1 MTVAAVE
8 SAPVVQ
14 ESVGAQATTGSD
26 PAAPQAEIE
35 TMVSELGLDPAQFA
49 GVTDLAAARVK
60 AQTIIDMNM
69 QQGRTVLQQIQQPPE
84 PQGYHG
90 APVALTPA
98 ANNGAVVD
106 TAQFSAKPLDLK
118 GIDEN
123 DAFVPVLKDLHQQ
136 VTAAQQVAHQATAKL
151 AEIEKR
157 TAHQSRVAREAE
169 IDRVFDSLKDPLFGS
184 GRNRT
189 PAQEATRREVR
200 TSADYAWAAAVQSG
214 LPEPSIEA
222 RIKQASFYYKSQR
235 PGATTAPAQT
245 VAGSAGMNVSSPQAQ
260 GGVPKM
266 GIHEKWSEHPEMK
279 RILGI

>member
-98 ANNGAVVD
+98 
-106 TAQFSAKPLDLK
+106 
-118 GIDEN
+118 
-123 DAFVPVLKDLHQQ
+123 
-136 VTAAQQVAHQATAKL
+136 
-151 AEIEKR
+151 
-157 TAHQSRVAREAE
+157 
-169 IDRVFDSLKDPLFGS
+169 
-184 GRNRT
+184 
-189 PAQEATRREVR
+189 
-200 TSADYAWAAAVQSG
+200 YAWAAAVQSG

-260 GGVPKM
+260 GGVQM
-266 GIHEKWSEHPEMK
+266 GILETSYLWSFDRPCPQSAKSQTLLRLPCRPSTVTSGMPLAS
-279 RILGI
+279 RSFTPTTNASSSSCRARGAARYVVSD